1 MTKKQFI
8 ERLENEL
15 IENGVK
21 NINDILNEYKNHFE
35 EGKRV
40 GKSEEEIFESL
51 GSPEM
56 IAREYTNSIE
66 KELEIKNTGK
76 KLKKILAITICC
88 IVLAIALIVLVPVV
102 SRKLDDRTITIKY
115 DQNELS
121 LMSVTENNV
130 NDFRFLS
137 EEFEV
142 NKGDEFYIAIE
153 QKEGYVVKNIKIDG
167 KDVTNDLLSSN
178 NSDKLTNLPDNIKNL
193 IMSNNDSVFI
203 KIKVNSNMN
212 IEIISE

>member
-1 MTKKQFI
+1 M
-8 ERLENEL
+8 
-15 IENGVK
+15 
-21 NINDILNEYKNHFE
+21 IN
-35 EGKRV
+35 
-40 GKSEEEIFESL
+40 
-51 GSPEM
+51 
-56 IAREYTNSIE
+56 E

-76 KLKKILAITICC
+76 KLEKILAITICC
-88 IVLAIALIVLVPVV
+88 IVLTIALIVLVPVV

-115 DQNELS
+115 DQNEIS
-121 LMSVTENNV
+121 LMSIKECNV
-130 NDFRFLS
+130 NDFTFLS

>member
-21 NINDILNEYKNHFE
+21 NINDILNEYENHFE

-40 GKSEEEIFESL
+40 GKSEEEISEGL

-56 IAREYTNSIE
+56 IASEYTNNVE
-66 KELEIKNTGK
+66 KEAEMKKTGK
-76 KLKKILAITICC
+76 KFEKILSITICC
-88 IVLAIALIVLVPVV
+88 VVLVILLIVLVPVIY
-102 SRKLDDRTITIKY
+102 RKLDDRTITIKY
-115 DQNELS
+115 DQNEIS
-121 LMSVTENNV
+121 LMSIKEGNI
-130 NDFRFLS
+130 NDFTFLS

-142 NKGDEFYIAIE
+142 NKGDEFYLAIE

-167 KDVTNDLLSSN
+167 KDVTGDLLSSN

-193 IMSNNDSVFI
+193 IMLNNDSVFI

>member
-21 NINDILNEYKNHFE
+21 NINDILNEYENHFE

-56 IAREYTNSIE
+56 IEREYTNSIE

-76 KLKKILAITICC
+76 KLEKILAITICC
-88 IVLAIALIVLVPVV
+88 IVRAIALIVLVPVV

-115 DQNELS
+115 DQNEIS
-121 LMSVTENNV
+121 LMSVKENNV
-130 NDFRFLS
+130 NDFNFGHFL
-137 EEFEV
+137 
-142 NKGDEFYIAIE
+142 
-153 QKEGYVVKNIKIDG
+153 
-167 KDVTNDLLSSN
+167 
-178 NSDKLTNLPDNIKNL
+178 NSQ
-193 IMSNNDSVFI
+193 
-203 KIKVNSNMN
+203 
-212 IEIISE
+212 